1 MLKSESE
8 RPSFLDLPSE
18 TVDMPASS
26 ARLSSLLR
34 LFLLKRSD
42 SCGTGLSFKED
53 GSAKLLAESARSS
66 AALLDGGRSVGGGGG
81 GRGGGGGGAVGGGG
95 DRMGFSKTW

>member
-1 MLKSESE
+1 ML
-8 RPSFLDLPSE
+8 
-18 TVDMPASS
+18 ASS

-42 SCGTGLSFKED
+42 SCGTGLSFKDD
-53 GSAKLLAESARSS
+53 GSAKLFADSVKSS
-66 AALLDGGRSVGGGGG
+66 VALLDGGSSVGGGGG

-95 DRMGFSKTW
+95 ERIGFSDI